1 MLSASCNH
9 YMFLTCFLHG
19 YHMNSSQSFR
29 NCRDKLLKV
38 VMELFKTII
47 LGMMTHAYNPSM
59 WELRQEDRRGGI
71 ARHCLNKQIPTT
83 TVWL

>member
-1 MLSASCNH
+1 
-9 YMFLTCFLHG
+9 
-19 YHMNSSQSFR
+19 MNSSQSFR

-71 ARHCLNKQIPTT
+71 ARHCLKTLEKIATAKSNPCYLCVYIKAYI
-83 TVWL
+83 